1 MSKKKLDLVGEVCPC
16 ALLMTQDEL
25 AQMSSGDVLLVET
38 DFNQSV
44 RNIIKWC
51 ENEGHEFEVDE
62 EDNGIWLITVTK
74 N

>member
-1 MSKKKLDLVGEVCPC
+1 MSEKKLDLLGEVCPC
-16 ALLMTQDEL
+16 ALLKTKYEL
-25 AQMSSGDVLLVET
+25 EQMGSGDVLLVET

-44 RNIIKWC
+44 RNILKWC
-51 ENEGHEFEVDE
+51 ENEGHEFEIDE